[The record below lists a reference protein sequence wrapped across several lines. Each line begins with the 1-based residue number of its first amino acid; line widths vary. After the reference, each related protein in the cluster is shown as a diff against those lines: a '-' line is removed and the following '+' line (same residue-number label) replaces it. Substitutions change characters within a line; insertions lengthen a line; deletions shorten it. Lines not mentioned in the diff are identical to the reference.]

1 MARRQRPPA
10 APLYDPRFEHDAC
23 GIGFVADAGGRSAD
37 RVLPLALAGL
47 GALGHRGA
55 FAADGESSDGAG
67 VALPLE
73 AALLDVVA
81 PGSLRGAWSPGVV
94 TLFQPRGRVR
104 ATRSRA
110 IAAVALETE
119 GLEAIAWRKVPLSP
133 FALGSEAAASRPD
146 VVHVVV
152 ARPAD
157 AVTGRPLSD
166 TAFERRLVIARR
178 RLEQRARIERI
189 DDLSVPS
196 ASCRTIVY
204 KGLVAGGRLAQLFP
218 DLQLPI
224 RLSYALFHQRYAT
237 NTQPTWR
244 LAQPFRA
251 IAHNGEIDTVRGNR
265 EQVRGRASDAAAGSA
280 GRIARRLVE
289 AGPLLSPEGSDSQSL
304 DEMLELLVAT
314 GWDLG
319 SALLAA
325 MPEASSLRRSPHP
338 HVATLRRGTAGL
350 LAPWDGPAA
359 IVFSDGRRVGAIMD
373 RNGLRP
379 AAFAV
384 TADRLV
390 AVASEAGAIP
400 LKAAET
406 VRRGRLGPG
415 EMLLVDP
422 RRGAI
427 HEDAAAKA
435 HLLRRLPIHDAPRP
449 AHQDAAPSTPARTPS
464 SLRYLA
470 GLDSE
475 KARLD
480 IKTMVID
487 GHEPLWSMGDDT
499 PTPGLGRVDRPIAD
513 HLRQSFAQVTNP
525 PIDPERER
533 AVMDLRVDLG
543 RRPALLGGP
552 PRLSRRTR
560 TLRLERPVVADL
572 DALLDAVPGRIA
584 RFDATWQPADG
595 PDGLA
600 IALDRLATAAVREA
614 RGSAEVIVLSDRAFD
629 LDRLPIPSI
638 LAVGAVN
645 TALTD
650 AGLRGRADI
659 LVDTSDVLD
668 VHGLAMALA
677 VGATAVVPWLAV
689 ELSIET
695 AGSRG
700 AEELSPDEA
709 VTNLLAAFEAGLRK
723 TLARMGIS
731 TIASY
736 IGGLLF
742 ETLELDAALL
752 ARCFPGAPAWSG
764 RVGLREIAERGI
776 RRAATARTIAADTP
790 SNKLPDP
797 GFARFKA
804 DGEAHLFSP
813 KIAGEIT
820 ALAADGSAEALERYR
835 AALAGPSAVV
845 RDGLRIRRP
854 TRSGPPVAIGSVESA
869 RDIVRRF
876 VVSAMSV
883 GALSP
888 EAHQALTIGI
898 QRAGGAANTGEGGED
913 PNWYVPTAS
922 GERHDARIKQVAS
935 ARFGVTAQ
943 YLARADQLEIKIA
956 QGSKPGEG
964 GQLPAKKATA
974 YIAALRRGQPGMTY
988 ISPPPHHDIYS
999 IEDLAQLIADLRAIN
1014 PAARVGVKLVASRGV
1029 GTIAAGVAKAGA
1041 NYVHLSGHAGGTGA
1055 SPLSSIKH
1063 VGAPWELGLAE
1074 VHQTLLRNDLRDRIA
1089 LRTDGGLRTGRDLLV
1104 AALLGAEEFAFGTS
1118 MLVALGCDM
1127 ARQCH
1132 LDTCPTGI
1140 ATQREDLR
1148 AKFTGTPEQVERFA
1162 LALAED
1168 LRRELAAVGARS
1180 VGEVVGESRR
1190 LLAPSRSTRS
1200 RTLDLARVVGAGPW
1214 GASAARRSNPASAG
1228 RDVRRQPASPLES
1241 NLAAALGG
1249 QSSFSAGGL
1258 KLTTAD
1264 RSFGAALSGAIERG
1278 QLRGPIRL
1286 ELRGAAGQSFGAFA
1300 GPKLNL
1306 RLTGQANDYVGKGL
1320 SGGHLVVA
1328 PEADLAADA
1337 SRQAIAG
1344 NTCLYGATGGRLHL
1358 VGRAGMRF
1366 AVRNS
1371 GAEAVVEGLGQ
1382 HGCEYM
1388 TGGVV
1393 VVLGPIGANFGAGM
1407 TGGRAYLLDPDGRHI
1422 AALDARSVNAVRL
1435 SSAARE
1441 REDGIARVAEFRA
1454 LVEDHREAGS
1464 ALAARLLAERHELEN
1479 DIWLVEPIAA
1489 PASVQPA
1496 ADAGHAGARGDGRQR
1511 VEGRHGLRRGRRMIG
1526 ACSPI
1531 SSPRP
1536 TATSSARIESLSN
1549 TFQERPRATSEAS
1562 SRSRP
1567 ACRSGS
1573 STAASLRSRRVR
1585 TRWRQRSTGSPRGT
1599 LPTDSGRTR
1608 PDRHNP
1614 ADRNKPRNGARPWL
1628 VPEMVLRPP
1637 LEPPAYAPGI
1647 RIDEDRMRPR
1657 TKHSLGCSSRVAS
1670 PPTSPAA

>member
-1 MARRQRPPA
+1 MPQHRRPPT
-10 APLYDPRFEHDAC
+10 APLYDPQFEHDAC
-23 GIGFVADAGGRSAD
+23 GIGFVADAGGRNLD
-37 RVLPLALAGL
+37 RVLPLALGGL
-47 GALGHRGA
+47 AALGHRGA
-55 FAADGESSDGAG
+55 FGADGESSDGAG

-73 AALLDVVA
+73 ASLLDAVIPGLGAQRPAVV
-81 PGSLRGAWSPGVV
+81 VV
-94 TLFQPRGRVR
+94 FLPRGRGR
-104 ATRSRA
+104 AARARA
-110 IAAVALETE
+110 IVGEALAGE
-119 GLEAIAWRKVPLSP
+119 GLSIAAWRRVPMDP
-133 FALGSEAAASRPD
+133 RALGAAAAATRPD
-146 VVHVVV
+146 VSHVIVD
-152 ARPAD
+152 RPID
-157 AVTGRPLSD
+157 TSGRPISD
-166 TAFERRLVIARR
+166 SEFERRLVIARR
-178 RLEQRARIERI
+178 RLETAARAARL

-204 KGLVAGGRLAQLFP
+204 KGLVAGGRLAELYP
-218 DLQLPI
+218 DLARPI

-244 LAQPFRA
+244 LAQPFRS

-265 EQVRGRASDAAAGSA
+265 EQVRGRADDAIRGAEVHPASGTARAA
-280 GRIARRLVE
+280 ARRLVE

-325 MPEASSLRRSPHP
+325 MPEASSLRRAPHP

-384 TADRLV
+384 TRDRLV

-400 LKAAET
+400 LAPADT
-406 VRRGRLGPG
+406 IRRGRLGPG

-422 RRGAI
+422 RRRAVL
-427 HEDAAAKA
+427 EDADAKA

-449 AHQDAAPSTPARTPS
+449 AHVDVAPPAGARTPS

-480 IKTMVID
+480 IKTMVLD

-499 PTPGLGRVDRPIAD
+499 PTPGLARVDRPVAD

-533 AVMDLRVDLG
+533 AVMDMRVDLG

-552 PRLSRRTR
+552 PRATRRTR
-560 TLRLERPVVADL
+560 TLRLDRPVVADL
-572 DALLDAVPGRIA
+572 DGLLAAFPGPICRL
-584 RFDATWQPADG
+584 DATWDPASG
-595 PDGLA
+595 PRGLEA
-600 IALDRLATAAVREA
+600 ALERLAVASVRAA
-614 RGSAEVIVLSDRAFD
+614 RGRTELLVLSDRGFSAE
-629 LDRLPIPSI
+629 RLPIPSV

-650 AGLRGRADI
+650 AGLRGRSDVLVDAADI
-659 LVDTSDVLD
+659 LD
-668 VHGLAMALA
+668 VHSLTMALA
-677 VGATAVVPWLAV
+677 AGATAAVPWLAV
-689 ELSIET
+689 ELAIET

-700 AEELSPDEA
+700 AEELSADDA
-709 VTNLLAAFEAGLRK
+709 VANLLAAFEAGLRK

-742 ETLELDAALL
+742 ETLELDADLL
-752 ARCFPGAPAWSG
+752 RRCFPGAPAWCG
-764 RVGLREIAERGI
+764 TIGLREIGERGI
-776 RRAATARTIAADTP
+776 RRAAAAASIASDAP
-790 SNKLPDP
+790 SNRLPDP

-820 ALAADGSAEALERYR
+820 LLGAQRDPADLD
-835 AALAGPSAVV
+835 AALARYRDALVPSGPGAVV
-845 RDGLRIRRP
+845 RDGLRIRRAP
-854 TRSGPPVAIGSVESA
+854 ASAAPVALADVEPA

-913 PNWYVPTAS
+913 PAWYTPTAS
-922 GERHDARIKQVAS
+922 GERHDAKIKQVAS
-935 ARFGVTAQ
+935 ARFGVTAA

-964 GQLPAKKATA
+964 GQLPARKATA

-1029 GTIAAGVAKAGA
+1029 GTIAAGVVKAGA
-1041 NYVHLSGHAGGTGA
+1041 SYVHLSGHAGGTGA

-1074 VHQTLLRNDLRDRIA
+1074 VHQTLLRNGLRDRVA

-1118 MLVALGCDM
+1118 MLVAMGCDM

-1162 LALAED
+1162 EALAED

-1180 VGEVVGESRR
+1180 VGEVVGEGGR
-1190 LLAPSRSTRS
+1190 LLAPVRGR
-1200 RTLDLARVVGAGPW
+1200 RAGTLDLAPVVGAPRW
-1214 GASAARRSNPASAG
+1214 EASAARRSNPAGAG
-1228 RDVRRQPASPLES
+1228 RDVHRQPASPLEAH
-1241 NLAAALGG
+1241 LVAALGG
-1249 QSSFSAGGL
+1249 QGGFSAGGL
-1258 KLTTAD
+1258 KLSTAD
-1264 RSFGAALSGAIERG
+1264 RSFGAALSGALERG

-1300 GPKLNL
+1300 GPGLDL
-1306 RLTGQANDYVGKGL
+1306 RLVGQANDYVGKGL
-1320 SGGHLVVA
+1320 SGGRLVVA
-1328 PEADLAADA
+1328 PESELAADA

-1371 GAEAVVEGLGQ
+1371 GAQAVVEGLGQ

-1407 TGGRAYLLDPDGRHI
+1407 TGGRAYLLDPDGRHV
-1422 AALDARSVNAVRL
+1422 AALDSRSVGATRL
-1435 SSAARE
+1435 SSAARD
-1441 REDGIARVAEFRA
+1441 REDGQALVMEFRG
-1454 LVEDHREAGS
+1454 LVEAHRDAGS
-1464 ALAARLLAERHELEN
+1464 ALAARLLAERHELEA
-1479 DIWLVEPIAA
+1479 DIWLVEPIDA
-1489 PASVQPA
+1489 PRVTTDQPPIV
-1496 ADAGHAGARGDGRQR
+1496 R
-1511 VEGRHGLRRGRRMIG
+1511 VTTSGEIT
-1526 ACSPI
+1526 AV
-1531 SSPRP
+1531 P
-1536 TATSSARIESLSN
+1536 TL
-1549 TFQERPRATSEAS
+1549 
-1562 SRSRP
+1562 
-1567 ACRSGS
+1567 
-1573 STAASLRSRRVR
+1573 
-1585 TRWRQRSTGSPRGT
+1585 
-1599 LPTDSGRTR
+1599 
-1608 PDRHNP
+1608 
-1614 ADRNKPRNGARPWL
+1614 
-1628 VPEMVLRPP
+1628 
-1637 LEPPAYAPGI
+1637 
-1647 RIDEDRMRPR
+1647 
-1657 TKHSLGCSSRVAS
+1657 
-1670 PPTSPAA
+1670 

>member
-1 MARRQRPPA
+1 MPA
-10 APLYDPRFEHDAC
+10 LPGTPKAPLYDPQFEHDAC
-23 GIGFVADAGGRSAD
+23 GIGFVADAGGRNLD

-47 GALGHRGA
+47 AALGHRGA
-55 FAADGESSDGAG
+55 FGADGESSDGAG

-73 AALLDVVA
+73 PALLDAIDPGAGVRRPAVVMA
-81 PGSLRGAWSPGVV
+81 FL
-94 TLFQPRGRVR
+94 PRS
-104 ATRSRA
+104 RSRA
-110 IAAVALETE
+110 AKARAIVAAALERE
-119 GLEAIAWRKVPLSP
+119 GLPIARWRRVPMDP
-133 FALGSEAAASRPD
+133 TALGAAAAATRPD
-146 VVHVVV
+146 VVQAIVE
-152 ARPAD
+152 RPLGAG
-157 AVTGRPLSD
+157 GRPIGD
-166 TAFERRLVIARR
+166 AAFERRLVIARR
-178 RLEQRARIERI
+178 RLESAARAAGL

-204 KGLVAGGRLAQLFP
+204 KGLVAGGRLADLYP
-218 DLQLPI
+218 DLARPI

-244 LAQPFRA
+244 LAQPFRS

-265 EQVRGRASDAAAGSA
+265 EQVRGRADDAISGAAGA
-280 GRIARRLVE
+280 VARRLVE

-325 MPEASSLRRSPHP
+325 MPEASSLRRAPHP

-359 IVFSDGRRVGAIMD
+359 IVFSDGHRVGAIMD

-379 AAFAV
+379 AAYAV
-384 TADRLV
+384 TRDRLV
-390 AVASEAGAIP
+390 AVASEAGAIALAP
-400 LKAAET
+400 SDT

-422 RRGAI
+422 RRRAVL
-427 HEDAAAKA
+427 EDADAKA

-449 AHQDAAPSTPARTPS
+449 AHIDPTPDATARTPS

-487 GHEPLWSMGDDT
+487 AHEPLWSMGDDT
-499 PTPGLGRVDRPIAD
+499 PTPGLARVDRPVAD

-533 AVMDLRVDLG
+533 AVMDMRVDLG

-552 PRLSRRTR
+552 PRAMRRAR
-560 TLRLERPVVADL
+560 TLRLDRPVVADL
-572 DALLDAVPGRIA
+572 DALLRAFPGRIA
-584 RFDATWQPADG
+584 RLPATWDASAGPGALEAALEGLADG
-595 PDGLA
+595 
-600 IALDRLATAAVREA
+600 AVRAA
-614 RGSAEVIVLSDRAFD
+614 RRGTELLVLSDRAFSPE
-629 LDRLPIPSI
+629 RLPIPSV

-645 TALTD
+645 TALTE
-650 AGLRGRADI
+650 AGLRGRSDVLVDAADI
-659 LVDTSDVLD
+659 LD
-668 VHGLAMALA
+668 VHTLAMALA
-677 VGATAVVPWLAV
+677 AGATAAVPWLAV
-689 ELSIET
+689 ELAIET

-700 AEELSPDEA
+700 AEELTA
-709 VTNLLAAFEAGLRK
+709 VDAVANLLASFEAGLRK

-742 ETLELDAALL
+742 ETLELDAELL
-752 ARCFPGAPAWSG
+752 RRCFPGAPAWRG
-764 RVGLREIAERGI
+764 RVGLREIGERGI
-776 RRAATARTIAADTP
+776 RRAAAATAIAADTP
-790 SNKLPDP
+790 LNKLPDP

-813 KIAGEIT
+813 KIAGEIQVLVAEREPGAIDA
-820 ALAADGSAEALERYR
+820 ALQRYR
-835 AALAGPSAVV
+835 AALAAHGAGASGAAAPAGAVI
-845 RDGLRIRRP
+845 RDGLRIRRAP
-854 TRSGPPVAIGSVESA
+854 VSAVPVALDSVEPA

-913 PNWYVPTAS
+913 PAWYTPTAS

-964 GQLPAKKATA
+964 GQLPARKATA

-1014 PAARVGVKLVASRGV
+1014 PAARIGVKLVASRGV

-1074 VHQTLLRNDLRDRIA
+1074 VHQTLLRNGLRDRVA

-1104 AALLGAEEFAFGTS
+1104 AALLGAEEYAFGTS

-1148 AKFTGTPEQVERFA
+1148 AKFTGTPEQVEWFA

-1168 LRRELAAVGARS
+1168 LRRELAAAGAHS
-1180 VGEVVGESRR
+1180 VGEVVGEAHR
-1190 LLAPSRSTRS
+1190 LLTPARGRRAGTV
-1200 RTLDLARVVGAGPW
+1200 DLAPVVGAPHW
-1214 GASAARRSNPASAG
+1214 DATPARRSNPGGAG
-1228 RDVRRQPASPLES
+1228 RDVHRQPASPLEA
-1241 NLAAALGG
+1241 NLVAALRGQGG
-1249 QSSFSAGGL
+1249 FSAGGL
-1258 KLTTAD
+1258 KLSTAD
-1264 RSFGAALSGAIERG
+1264 RSFGAALSGALERG
-1278 QLRGPIRL
+1278 HLRGPIRL
-1286 ELRGAAGQSFGAFA
+1286 ELCGAAGQSFGAFA
-1300 GPKLNL
+1300 GPGLDL
-1306 RLTGQANDYVGKGL
+1306 RLVGQANDYVGKGL
-1320 SGGHLVVA
+1320 SGGRLVVA
-1328 PEADLAADA
+1328 PEHDLAADA

-1344 NTCLYGATGGRLHL
+1344 NTCLYGATAGRLHL

-1422 AALDARSVNAVRL
+1422 AALDSRSVNAIRL
-1435 SSAARE
+1435 SAAARD
-1441 REDGIARVAEFRA
+1441 REDGQDRVAEFRG
-1454 LVEDHREAGS
+1454 LVDAHRDAGS
-1464 ALAARLLAERHELEN
+1464 ELAARLLAERHELED
-1479 DIWLVEPIAA
+1479 DIWLVEPIPA
-1489 PASVQPA
+1489 PAPMAVIAPV
-1496 ADAGHAGARGDGRQR
+1496 R
-1511 VEGRHGLRRGRRMIG
+1511 
-1526 ACSPI
+1526 
-1531 SSPRP
+1531 
-1536 TATSSARIESLSN
+1536 
-1549 TFQERPRATSEAS
+1549 ERPAPSVAPSPVPRA
-1562 SRSRP
+1562 
-1567 ACRSGS
+1567 
-1573 STAASLRSRRVR
+1573 AAV
-1585 TRWRQRSTGSPRGT
+1585 
-1599 LPTDSGRTR
+1599 
-1608 PDRHNP
+1608 
-1614 ADRNKPRNGARPWL
+1614 
-1628 VPEMVLRPP
+1628 
-1637 LEPPAYAPGI
+1637 
-1647 RIDEDRMRPR
+1647 
-1657 TKHSLGCSSRVAS
+1657 
-1670 PPTSPAA
+1670 